1 MLHCVYDNPGEPRKY
16 EGCHTKLLLCIACTI
31 SAHGKGLIP
40 QEAASSYSLR
50 GDVAICAEASSGP
63 SAASSGPSAQLRRRL
78 FELEY
83 FGSTVMSLH
92 IGLG

>member
-16 EGCHTKLLLCIACTI
+16 EGCYTKLLLCIACTI

-63 SAASSGPSAQLRRRL
+63 SAQLRRRL